1 MILLLHYFLK
11 VLWQN
16 KTMTPQYIT
25 EFPLGYDEKTVITL
39 TLSNDVVIAH
49 PVMPTMIYDETVMR
63 WVQLKTAEASHE

>member
-11 VLWQN
+11 ALWQN

-25 EFPLGYDEKTVITL
+25 EFPFGYDEKTVITL
-39 TLSNDVVIAH
+39 TQSNDVIITH

-63 WVQLKTAEASHE
+63 WVQVRTAEASHG